1 MARRIAQRDA
11 PMIGRLLLAL
21 AVAAGMVSQQTPL
34 FRANG
39 RAVFVP
45 VSVTAGNKPIA
56 GLTAADFDLTD
67 AGVPQQIN
75 EVTYEEVPIDVT
87 LFVDNSTSTFG
98 SHEQF
103 NRDIK
108 TIVSLLRP
116 VDRVRIVAFGVDV
129 RVVMDWT
136 VPGRRID
143 VPVIGL
149 ARLSSVYDGLYLSML
164 HSPPLGRRHLIVAM
178 TDGEDFGSVV
188 RSQAV
193 EDLAGRIEG
202 VVHLLLVT
210 SRPNTQARTMAP
222 GVAGTPPDLDGPEHL
237 QRAAERSGGVAHS
250 LVFSINVADLFKRA
264 FDDFRT
270 SYVLAYTPAGVPG
283 HGWHDIKVGVK
294 RPGRIAVR
302 HRQGYFEGSDPR

>member
-1 MARRIAQRDA
+1 MIVPLILVLAAVSGLLFQQA
-11 PMIGRLLLAL
+11 P
-21 AVAAGMVSQQTPL
+21 T
-34 FRANG
+34 FRASG

-45 VSVTAGNKPIA
+45 VSVTAGNKPVA
-56 GLTAADFDLTD
+56 GLTAADFDLSD
-67 AGVPQQIN
+67 AGVAQQIT

-103 NRDIK
+103 NRDIRA
-108 TIVSLLRP
+108 IAGLLRP

-136 VPGRRID
+136 VPGRQID
-143 VPVIGL
+143 VPAIGL
-149 ARLSSVYDGLYLSML
+149 ARLSSVYDGIYLSML

-193 EDLAGRIEG
+193 EDLAGRTEG
-202 VVHLLLVT
+202 VMHLLLVT
-210 SRPNTQARTMAP
+210 SRPSTQARTMAP
-222 GVAGTPPDLDGPEHL
+222 GVAGTPPDLDGPLHL

-250 LVFSINVADLFKRA
+250 LVFSINVAELFKKA
-264 FDDFRT
+264 FEDFRS
-270 SYVLAYTPAGVPG
+270 SYVLAYTPSGVPAT
-283 HGWHDIKVGVK
+283 GWHDIKVKVT
-294 RPGRIAVR
+294 RSGRFAVR